1 MKQLAFFSCVLLLI
15 TACSSSGRRAVTLQ
29 NGNNVPD
36 FTLPD
41 QKGDMI
47 TLNSVLTT
55 HRGAVIAFYPRDD
68 SSN

>member
-1 MKQLAFFSCVLLLI
+1 MKRLAFLSCALLLI

-29 NGNNVPD
+29 DGNSVPD

-41 QKGDMI
+41 QKGERV
-47 TLNSVLTT
+47 TLSNVLTT
-55 HRGAVIAFYPRDD
+55 HRGAVIAFYPKDD